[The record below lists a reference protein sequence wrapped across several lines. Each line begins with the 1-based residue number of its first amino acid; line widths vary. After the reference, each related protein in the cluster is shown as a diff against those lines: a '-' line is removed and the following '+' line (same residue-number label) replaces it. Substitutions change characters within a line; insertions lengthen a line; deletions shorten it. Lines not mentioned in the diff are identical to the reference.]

1 MKTIKGTTF
10 LSILFLLSLS
20 FVSKVY
26 GDNNNKPEDNT
37 YLNLSV
43 LESTLV
49 EQDLLIASLRYDVE
63 SESSK
68 LVQDKINQTM
78 KKALAIAEK
87 KSMLDISTERYSV
100 YKYSKQVKGK
110 SDTKEIWNGS
120 QTIVIKGKAT
130 EDILALSGELQEMG
144 LVMNDLRYELSVEKY
159 EETRASMTEKAVN
172 KLLFQAKKMAD
183 IIGAKKI
190 KILNISIEGDNRFQ
204 ESHQVLMRSAI
215 INSSETI
222 TAPVSSPGKMDVK
235 LIVSASVSLKD

>member
-1 MKTIKGTTF
+1 MQKIKGTTF
-10 LSILFLLSLS
+10 LSILFIVSLCL
-20 FVSKVY
+20 VSKVY
-26 GDNNNKPEDNT
+26 GDNNNTPEDNT
-37 YLNLSV
+37 YFNLSV
-43 LESTLV
+43 VESTQV

-63 SESSK
+63 SESPK

-100 YKYSKQVKGK
+100 YKYSKQVKDK
-110 SDTKEIWNGS
+110 SNIKEIWKGS
-120 QTIVIKGKAT
+120 QTIIIKGKAT
-130 EDILALSGELQEMG
+130 EDILVLSGELQEMG
-144 LVMNDLRYELSVEKY
+144 LVMNDLHYELSVEKY

-190 KILNISIEGDNRFQ
+190 KILNIGIEGDNRSQ
-204 ESHQVLMRSAI
+204 EPQQALMRSAA

-222 TAPVSSPGKMDVK
+222 TAPVSSPGKTDVK
-235 LIVSASVSLKD
+235 LTIFGSVSLKD